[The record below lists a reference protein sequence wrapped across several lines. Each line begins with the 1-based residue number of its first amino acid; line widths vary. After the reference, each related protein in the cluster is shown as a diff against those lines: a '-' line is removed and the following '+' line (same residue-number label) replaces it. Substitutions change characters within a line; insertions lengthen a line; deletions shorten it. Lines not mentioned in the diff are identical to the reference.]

1 MEKQYYLYDENLM
14 YLSTNFYIEKPNNGV
29 DFYPT
34 IELEFA
40 KVDLENNVWID
51 IREI

>member
-1 MEKQYYLYDENLM
+1 MEKQYYLFDENGM
-14 YLSTNFYIEKPNNGV
+14 YVSTNFYKKQPNNSV

-40 KVDLENNVWID
+40 KVDLENNTWID
-51 IREI
+51 IRNN

>member
-14 YLSTNFYIEKPNNGV
+14 YVGTNIYKKQPKNSV

-51 IREI
+51 IRI

>member
-14 YLSTNFYIEKPNNGV
+14 YISTNIFSDKPQNSV

-40 KVDLENNVWID
+40 KVDLDKQIWID
-51 IREI
+51 IRN

>member
-1 MEKQYYLYDENLM
+1 MEKQYYLFDKKGM
-14 YLSTNFYIEKPNNGV
+14 YVSTNFYTEKPNNSV

-40 KVDLENNVWID
+40 KVDLINNTWID
-51 IREI
+51 IRL

>member
-1 MEKQYYLYDENLM
+1 MEKQYYLYDENDM
-14 YLSTNFYIEKPNNGV
+14 YLGTNFYQEQPKNSV

-40 KVDLENNVWID
+40 KVDLVNNIWID